1 MIVDKEKTHGRLTE
15 NSQKTQGR
23 LKEDSRKTQ
32 GRLKEDSQKT
42 HKMMRQAR
50 MSPDPMRNA
59 ALDSIVSL
67 TAGKASLPKENVSR

>member
-1 MIVDKEKTHGRLTE
+1 MTVDKEKTHGRLTE
-15 NSQKTQGR
+15 DSRKTHRR
-23 LKEDSRKTQ
+23 LKED
-32 GRLKEDSQKT
+32 LQKT
-42 HKMMRQAR
+42 HKMMRQPS